1 MPQRGAELRAKL
13 RQFLGRELIRVAQR
27 VTRRWLLPVD
37 FVPREFRPRWG
48 YGRPPHA
55 RLTEILARDEDA
67 YRANLET
74 IVSYHD
80 DMSRI
85 DRRLEAAS
93 EPWWLSAWLPG
104 LDAAALYAFVRA
116 RAPRMYMEVGSGMST
131 LFARR
136 AIRDGSLETRI
147 TSVDP
152 EPREDVS
159 AVTDRLLREPLE
171 TLDLSLFSELR
182 EGDILF
188 MDGSHRVL
196 TNSDAT
202 VFFLEVLPEL
212 PAGVLVGVHDILLPD
227 DYLPMWTEFYW
238 SEQYL
243 MGAWLLAEGSK
254 VQLEL
259 AARYVTAYSELREIV
274 APLWE
279 APNLAEV
286 DRRGFALWMTT
297 TGR

>member
-80 DMSRI
+80 DMARI

-254 VQLEL
+254 VRLEL

>member
-1 MPQRGAELRAKL
+1 MPQQGAELRAKL

-80 DMSRI
+80 DMARI

-254 VQLEL
+254 VRLEL